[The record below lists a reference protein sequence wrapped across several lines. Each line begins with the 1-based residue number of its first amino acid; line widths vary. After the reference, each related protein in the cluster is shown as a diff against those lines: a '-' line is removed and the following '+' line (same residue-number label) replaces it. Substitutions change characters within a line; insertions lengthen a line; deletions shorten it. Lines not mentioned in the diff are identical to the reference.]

1 MLCGA
6 NEYELSARERQ
17 LLGKGK
23 TMKPNWEDDYEMQ
36 AEYDLTK
43 VKMIR
48 NPFVQHFQEL
58 NLVSL
63 DDDVKAVFS
72 DSESVNI
79 ALRSL
84 IKTQRDVARRELSKA
99 S

>member
-1 MLCGA
+1 
-6 NEYELSARERQ
+6 
-17 LLGKGK
+17 
-23 TMKPNWEDDYEMQ
+23 MKPNWEDDYEMP

-43 VKMIR
+43 VSMIR

-63 DDDVKAVFS
+63 DDDVKTVFP
-72 DSESVNI
+72 DSEAVNT

-84 IKTQRDVARRELSKA
+84 IKTQREAVHSVFSKVQ

>member
-1 MLCGA
+1 
-6 NEYELSARERQ
+6 
-17 LLGKGK
+17 
-23 TMKPNWEDDYEMQ
+23 MKPNWEDDYEMP

-48 NPFVQHFQEL
+48 NPFVQRFQEL

-63 DDDVKAVFS
+63 DADVKAVFP
-72 DSESVNI
+72 DSEAVNT
-79 ALRSL
+79 ALRDL
-84 IKTQRDVARRELSKA
+84 IKTRREAARRELSKA